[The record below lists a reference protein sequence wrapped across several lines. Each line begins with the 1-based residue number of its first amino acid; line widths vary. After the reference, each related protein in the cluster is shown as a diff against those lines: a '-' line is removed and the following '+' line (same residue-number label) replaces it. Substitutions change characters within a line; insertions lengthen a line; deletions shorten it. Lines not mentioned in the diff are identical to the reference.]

1 MTVFLDTNGN
11 GTLDSGE
18 RFTTTD
24 ANGNYSFTNV
34 GPGTF
39 RVREV
44 QPVGS
49 TQTTV
54 NPADITASS
63 GSNISGVLFGNF
75 QLVSIG
81 GLKFNDLNG
90 NGVRDLGDPGLAG
103 VTVFLDTNG
112 NGTLDS
118 GERFTTTDA
127 NGNYSFTN
135 VGPGTFRVREV
146 QPVGSTQTTV
156 NPADITASSG
166 SNISGVLF
174 GNFQLVSIGGTKF
187 QDTNGNGIRNAGE
200 PGLQGFTIFLDSN
213 NNRLLDTGETSTT
226 TDING
231 NFSFS
236 NLALGTY
243 RVREVVQSNF
253 VKMTN
258 NPADIVVTT
267 SGANV
272 TGTLFGNIPVA
283 NLVQISKLLLTGKNL
298 QNLLNGTFGRQANF
312 VANLY
317 ETLLGRAPLL
327 KELTYYLRLLLAG
340 FTEKQ
345 LTAKF
350 KVDYKLK
357 P

>member
-1 MTVFLDTNGN
+1 M
-11 GTLDSGE
+11 
-18 RFTTTD
+18 
-24 ANGNYSFTNV
+24 
-34 GPGTF
+34 
-39 RVREV
+39 
-44 QPVGS
+44 
-49 TQTTV
+49 
-54 NPADITASS
+54 
-63 GSNISGVLFGNF
+63 
-75 QLVSIG
+75 
-81 GLKFNDLNG
+81 
-90 NGVRDLGDPGLAG
+90 
-103 VTVFLDTNG
+103 
-112 NGTLDS
+112 
-118 GERFTTTDA
+118 
-127 NGNYSFTN
+127 
-135 VGPGTFRVREV
+135 
-146 QPVGSTQTTV
+146 
-156 NPADITASSG
+156 
-166 SNISGVLF
+166 LF